1 MSIFKNVAPRC
12 FISNNIYYY
21 YQKFACHI
29 ETCPKLFTTPKNRR
43 LHLIQTHGYPKEYF
57 FAVTNKGVGGLL
69 KKWGE
74 GASLIRGSWKSR
86 ESSNST
92 DKMDIENDDEN
103 DSDDDD
109 EGEEEADISNVSNT
123 ENFSV
128 LHMESHSGP
137 KKNDQG
143 AEIDTLVNS
152 LDALSL
158 VPPSIRFGR
167 GGKSGKMV
175 RESRTRN
182 TNGQIV

>member
-92 DKMDIENDDEN
+92 DKMDIENDD
-103 DSDDDD
+103 
-109 EGEEEADISNVSNT
+109 
-123 ENFSV
+123 
-128 LHMESHSGP
+128 
-137 KKNDQG
+137 
-143 AEIDTLVNS
+143 
-152 LDALSL
+152 
-158 VPPSIRFGR
+158 
-167 GGKSGKMV
+167 
-175 RESRTRN
+175 
-182 TNGQIV
+182 